1 MKNLSSITLSTLVL
15 VLVIAVPMQAQS
27 GNPSGAIRVNIPF
40 QFNVGSE
47 RFPAGDYL
55 VAPLFDNSIKIA
67 SVDGRGATVVLTSW
81 TGGGLKTQGPK
92 LVFHKYGERRFL
104 SQLWLHR
111 SDTGRQVFASAEEI
125 ELARMVPQESTI
137 IMADK

>member
-1 MKNLSSITLSTLVL
+1 MKNLSFITLSALVL

-27 GNPSGAIRVNIPF
+27 GNPSGAIRVTIPF

-47 RFPAGDYL
+47 KFPAGDYL
-55 VAPLFDNSIKIA
+55 VAPLFDKSVKIE
-67 SVDGRGATVVLTSW
+67 SVERRAATVVLTSL
-81 TGGGLKTQGPK
+81 TGGGPKIQGPK

-111 SDTGRQVFASAEEI
+111 SDVGRQVFASAEEI
-125 ELARMVPQESTI
+125 ELAGAVPQETTI
-137 IMADK
+137 IMVRK